1 MEYRAIIKSSQKDEL
16 THWKYIKR
24 EKKNGKWVYTYD
36 KESLKADVKKVTG
49 YAAKENMQKAEKAL
63 AETSE
68 KLSETA
74 ENLRVAKMNTS
85 KAKAENRVL
94 SSMEKSAAA
103 KVTEAGFDY
112 GIAKAAYLDKEA
124 ELRKIDGG
132 KLSIKRAKA
141 DREYKEA
148 LDAAVEA
155 SNKVKAA
162 QETHDRYKDQV
173 EAAKERVDELKE
185 QEFVLSEKEVA
196 QKRELLNTKKDYAES
211 KSAYDRSLA

>member
-74 ENLRVAKMNTS
+74 ENLRVAKMNT
-85 KAKAENRVL
+85 
-94 SSMEKSAAA
+94 
-103 KVTEAGFDY
+103 
-112 GIAKAAYLDKEA
+112 
-124 ELRKIDGG
+124 
-132 KLSIKRAKA
+132 
-141 DREYKEA
+141 
-148 LDAAVEA
+148 
-155 SNKVKAA
+155 
-162 QETHDRYKDQV
+162 
-173 EAAKERVDELKE
+173 
-185 QEFVLSEKEVA
+185 
-196 QKRELLNTKKDYAES
+196 
-211 KSAYDRSLA
+211 